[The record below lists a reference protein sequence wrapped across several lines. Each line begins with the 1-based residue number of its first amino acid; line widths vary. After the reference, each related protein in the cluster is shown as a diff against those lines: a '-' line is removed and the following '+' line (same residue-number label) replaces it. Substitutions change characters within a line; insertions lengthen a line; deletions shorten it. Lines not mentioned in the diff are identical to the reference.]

1 MPQVLSEPVNPEILE
16 RLSEPRRE
24 QIAAMSRAFLHHG
37 RLQRLMNDRA
47 AAATGL
53 PHMHYAILLALATTD
68 LSRMSELAEYYN
80 LDISVVS
87 RHVSAMETA
96 GHVTRA
102 RDENDGRAV
111 RVCLTPA
118 GGEVLERARIMYRS
132 RLAQLTEDWDD
143 DEIDTF
149 VSFLCRLL
157 KSANGVDI

>member
-1 MPQVLSEPVNPEILE
+1 MPQFLSEPVDPDILE

-80 LDISVVS
+80 LDLSVVS

-96 GHVTRA
+96 GHVTQ
-102 RDENDGRAV
+102 E
-111 RVCLTPA
+111 A
-118 GGEVLERARIMYRS
+118 GGRPPPQGDVQHIAPRQISARM
-132 RLAQLTEDWDD
+132 
-143 DEIDTF
+143 
-149 VSFLCRLL
+149 V
-157 KSANGVDI
+157 G

>member
-1 MPQVLSEPVNPEILE
+1 MPHSLPEPVDPEILE

-37 RLQRLMNDRA
+37 RLQRLINDRA

-96 GHVTRA
+96 GHVTRV
-102 RDENDGRAV
+102 RCETDGRAV
-111 RVCLTPA
+111 RVRMTPT
-118 GGEVLERARIMYRS
+118 GCEVLERTRMIYRS
-132 RLAQLTEDWDD
+132 RLAQLTEDWADD
-143 DEIDTF
+143 DIDTF
-149 VSFLCRLL
+149 VSFLSRLL
-157 KSANGVDI
+157 KSANGMDI

>member
-1 MPQVLSEPVNPEILE
+1 
-16 RLSEPRRE
+16 
-24 QIAAMSRAFLHHG
+24 MSRAFVHHG
-37 RLQRLMNDRA
+37 RLQRLINDRA

-80 LDISVVS
+80 LDTSVVS

-96 GHVTRA
+96 GHVTRV

-111 RVCLTPA
+111 RVRITTA
-118 GGEVLERARIMYRS
+118 GAEILERTRIMYRS

-157 KSANGVDI
+157 KSASGLNIEP

>member
-1 MPQVLSEPVNPEILE
+1 MPHSLPEPVDPDILE

-37 RLQRLMNDRA
+37 RLQRLINDRA

-53 PHMHYAILLALATTD
+53 PHMHYAILLALATTH

-80 LDISVVS
+80 LDLSVVS

-96 GHVTRA
+96 GHVTRV
-102 RDENDGRAV
+102 RDENDGRAGRV
-111 RVCLTPA
+111 RLTPA
-118 GGEVLERARIMYRS
+118 GEEILERTRMIYRS

-143 DEIDTF
+143 GEIDTF
-149 VSFLCRLL
+149 VSYLCRLI